1 MAVVHAIAAEICR
14 PEAESGSFLG
24 SRASRST
31 RQGVHRTVR
40 SGCRAQES
48 TTATNT
54 VKSGTARRKA
64 CDGSFASGVSYHR
77 GRRLIGFTP
86 AQPESSAPFA
96 ELNRAYTPRIGVGS
110 QIGHAA
116 VRGPRHKTEHPINGL
131 THDTR
136 ALPR

>member
-1 MAVVHAIAAEICR
+1 MDRSLVVSAIT
-14 PEAESGSFLG
+14 EAGG
-24 SRASRST
+24 
-31 RQGVHRTVR
+31 
-40 SGCRAQES
+40 
-48 TTATNT
+48 
-54 VKSGTARRKA
+54 
-64 CDGSFASGVSYHR
+64 
-77 GRRLIGFTP
+77 LIGFTPP